1 MLMWLGFE
9 FEFDAC
15 GLMIKVMTKMIMIN
29 NGDY

>member
-1 MLMWLGFE
+1 MLMWLG